1 MGDGRENKEDVFVDV
16 QQGYLVEEQEAE
28 ANRPIKDSFEVTV
41 EPFVDSSQTRK
52 NSGSGY
58 SASGSSNSGIRK
70 KLGASTIGNEEA
82 IIKEIASL
90 IETDDRE
97 ENESCYEVICV
108 YPPSDSEGH
117 CKEAIIK
124 DIASLMET
132 DDREENESR
141 YEGVVVEFKGLGII
155 GKK

>member
-1 MGDGRENKEDVFVDV
+1 MNEMGDGRENKEDVFVDV

-97 ENESCYEVICV
+97 ENESCYE
-108 YPPSDSEGH
+108 GH